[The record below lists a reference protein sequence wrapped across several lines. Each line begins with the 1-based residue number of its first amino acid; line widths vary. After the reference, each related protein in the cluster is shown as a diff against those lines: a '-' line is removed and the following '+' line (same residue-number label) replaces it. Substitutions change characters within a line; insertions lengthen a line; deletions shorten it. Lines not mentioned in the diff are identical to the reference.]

1 MWLEISNQ
9 VKTTTK
15 VKRKKEITRFAAIKY
30 PKESEL
36 MLRVKHKIM
45 SDYNYVN
52 TKISFLLSIA

>member
-1 MWLEISNQ
+1 MNQ
-9 VKTTTK
+9 IKTTTK